1 MGNNESEK
9 PNPNRGKMFYYLN
22 MIFLCAVTVISLT
35 MTVILFIRL
44 ERMRSREDQEGTLY
58 TEAQIEKMKYAARES
73 ERNRVLLDIQSSFES
88 GKSTI
93 SMLRDLFPGDLVVMW
108 EGRYYFYPVDR
119 NLQMNGFASTDFAV
133 GDNGAMEYTGED
145 SRVSVSRGI
154 DVSSLNGDIDWQKVS
169 EDRIAFAMLRIA
181 YEDSEGNLVVDEKF
195 QENLSGAKS
204 SGIRTGCYVDLGEV
218 GEENASE
225 TAAFVLEHLG
235 LSQKEMGAPVAVR
248 VQSQD
253 QTGAR
258 RDHTREEWTQ
268 SVRTFCRAIKKGG
281 YDPVIYANTA
291 SFNMLLKMN
300 ELEDFSKWIA
310 DYGDYLYFPYKFSCW
325 QYSVKGTVNGI
336 EGDVALDLSVTVSE
350 EAADDSGSK
359 EKTLDTGENGG

>member
-1 MGNNESEK
+1 MGNKESDK
-9 PNPNRGKMFYYLN
+9 PNLNRGKMFYYLN
-22 MIFLCAVTVISLT
+22 IIFLCAVTAISLT

-44 ERMRSREDQEGTLY
+44 ERMRSKEEQEGTVY
-58 TEAQIEKMKYAARES
+58 TDAQIEKIKYAAREG

-93 SMLRDLFPGDLVVMW
+93 SMLRDLFPGDLVVMS

-119 NLQMNGFASTDFAV
+119 NLQMNGFSNTDFAV
-133 GDNGAMEYTGED
+133 GENGIMEYTGED
-145 SRVSVSRGI
+145 SRVRVSSGI

-169 EDRIAFAMLRIA
+169 EDRIAFAMLRVA
-181 YEDSEGNLVVDEKF
+181 YEDAEGNLVVDEKF
-195 QENLSGAKS
+195 QENQSGAKS
-204 SGIRTGCYVDLGEV
+204 AGIRTGCYVELDTA
-218 GEENASE
+218 GEENAAK
-225 TAAFVLEHLG
+225 TAAFVLEHIG

-248 VQSQD
+248 VQSRD
-253 QTGAR
+253 QTGGLGNN
-258 RDHTREEWTQ
+258 TREEWTQ
-268 SVRTFCRAIKKGG
+268 SVRTFCKAVKKGG

-291 SFNMLLKMN
+291 AFNMLLRMD
-300 ELEDFSKWIA
+300 ELEDFGKWIA

-350 EAADDSGSK
+350 ETEEANK
-359 EKTLDTGENGG
+359 